1 MIGYMAA
8 LGVDQ
13 LTKIGIYDQHTS
25 LWGRLTVAATVVGVF
40 YYREFSYE
48 NLSQDQKTAVDEVKA
63 QLAGFLDQ
71 AKKSAGM

>member
-1 MIGYMAA
+1 MNSPPP
-8 LGVDQ
+8 Q
-13 LTKIGIYDQHTS
+13 KTHYDYVSRS